1 MNILDSSTF
10 KSVMYFKFF
19 MVICVWGLVPL
30 LIPKSLI
37 PYLGLNLTDQQI
49 ILVRMWGVIVLLDF
63 FVYWYIYKKPHS
75 KWTKYLLLFGLAD
88 NGGLGL
94 ALLILTPILSLPW
107 GIWINTP
114 FQLFFGYWFW
124 RFYKEGSQ
132 ILQTR

>member
-10 KSVMYFKFF
+10 KRVMYFKFF
-19 MVICVWGLVPL
+19 MVICVWGLIPL
-30 LIPKSLI
+30 LIPKSLV
-37 PYLGLNLTDQQI
+37 PLLGLNLTDFQI
-49 ILVRMWGVIVLLDF
+49 TLVRILGVIVLLDF

-94 ALLILTPILSLPW
+94 VLLILTPILSLPW
-107 GIWINTP
+107 GIWINIP

-124 RFYKEGSQ
+124 RFYKEGFVKS
-132 ILQTR
+132 RNS